1 MIFDTHAHYED
12 KRFDLDRDE
21 LLSSMKM
28 NNVGTIVNVGSS
40 LETSEKSL
48 VLADTFEDVYAA
60 VGIHPTEVGPKEDI
74 VSTLEALKEI
84 SKHRKC
90 VAIGEIGLDFYWEKE
105 PSVQDLQRLWFK
117 KQLELVREV
126 DMPVI
131 IHSRDASKETFD
143 ILKDSD
149 VKAVIHCYSGSAQM
163 AREYVKM
170 GDYIGVG
177 GVVTFKNGRK
187 LQETVKAI
195 PIENILL
202 ETDAPYMAPEPNRGK
217 RNDSIMI
224 KYVAEKVAELKEMS
238 VEDVVR
244 ITEENAKRFYSI

>member
-12 KRFDLDRDE
+12 KSFDLDRDE

-48 VLADTFEDVYAA
+48 VLADIFEDVYAA

-74 VSTLEALKEI
+74 VSTLEALKEM
-84 SKHRKC
+84 STHRKC

-187 LQETVKAI
+187 LQETVKSI

-224 KYVAEKVAELKEMS
+224 KYVAKKVAELKEMS

-244 ITEENAKRFYSI
+244 ITEENAKRFYNI